1 MSVTLPPNLDEDG
14 FYGIRLESIG
24 GLGAHLAGQL
34 LAEVG
39 VLRLGL
45 NGSHFSSYGS
55 EKKGTPV
62 KSFIRFCDPDRSVRT
77 NSPVERPHLIA
88 VFHQALIGREKVT
101 LGLRRDGTIIVNT
114 TASPEEMKERL
125 GLPGGTVGVLDAHG
139 IALAEGSRV
148 NMAMLGAVV
157 RVASFIDFQAVK
169 DTVREEFERR
179 YPHLVEANLRVLQRG
194 YDELVL
200 KTFPIEGEWE
210 TGVARPQPAYGY
222 LNAPWGGLLPNP
234 GNSML
239 KDLSAS
245 RQGVLP
251 ELDLEKCVHCGLC
264 DVVCPDYCFVWETV
278 PGDDGK
284 TAVHLLGIDYRYCKG
299 CLKCVDAC
307 PKDALVEIRETEG
320 YAEAHRVPLLPRL
333 QGKSA

>member
-1 MSVTLPPNLDEDG
+1 MPVTLPQNLDKDG

-24 GLGAHLAGQL
+24 GLGAHLAAQI

-45 NGSHFSSYGS
+45 NGSQFSSYGS
-55 EKKGTPV
+55 EKKGTPI
-62 KSFIRFCDPDRSVRT
+62 KSYIRFCDPDSSVRT
-77 NSPVERPHLIA
+77 NSPVERPHLIV
-88 VFHQALIGREKVT
+88 VFHEALIGREKVA

-114 TASPEEMKERL
+114 TAGPEQIKERL
-125 GLPGGTVGVLDAHG
+125 GLPGGAIGVVDAQG
-139 IALAEGSRV
+139 IAMAEGSRV
-148 NMAMLGAVV
+148 NMAMLGALLRGV
-157 RVASFIDFQAVK
+157 SFIDFQVVK
-169 DTVREEFERR
+169 ETVRDTFERR
-179 YPHLVEANLRVLQRG
+179 YPRLLEANMHTLQRG

-245 RQGVLP
+245 RQGILP
-251 ELDLEKCVHCGLC
+251 ELELEKCVHCGLC
-264 DVVCPDYCFVWETV
+264 DVVCPDYCFAWETI
-278 PGDDGK
+278 PSDGGEP
-284 TAVHLLGIDYRYCKG
+284 AVRLLGIDYRYCKG

-307 PKDALVEIRETEG
+307 PTGALVEMRETEG
-320 YAEAHRVPLLPRL
+320 YAEAHRLPLLPRF